1 MKQLFNRNNAEY
13 FFAIETAF
21 KYRTFDVKSK
31 SYVITMKLSADNTT
45 KCPPTYI
52 SLFVGKI
59 LMFVSILVSFIGLNA
74 QTVFSV
80 EYASR
85 ADVKLYVVDY
95 ESQADLLV
103 YKVSYESQ
111 ATKND
116 GKWFFTE
123 YESQAAKKVYF
134 VEYESQAD
142 LKIFFVQY
150 ESQAGWRK
158 KEKQHLMY

>member
-1 MKQLFNRNNAEY
+1 MKVSAEN
-13 FFAIETAF
+13 TA
-21 KYRTFDVKSK
+21 KSLPTDVNHFISK
-31 SYVITMKLSADNTT
+31 IL
-45 KCPPTYI
+45 
-52 SLFVGKI
+52 LFV
-59 LMFVSILVSFIGLNA
+59 LVLVSFTGINA

-85 ADVKLYVVDY
+85 ADVKIFVVDY

-111 ATKND
+111 AGKND

-123 YESQAAKKVYF
+123 YESQASKKVYF
-134 VEYESQAD
+134 VENESQAD